1 VAIVAIEGA
10 GAHKVIVLHGWALD
24 SGVWLGARA
33 LSDVTRFTFAFV
45 DFPGY
50 GVDKDS
56 KAADGIDGMAKVALD
71 AADELGWERF
81 SVLGHSMGAATA
93 LRVATLA
100 PDRVLSIA
108 ALTPV
113 SPAGTVLDEQTYAA
127 FVAAWEDPGPAIRG
141 ALAPEITDADLQRL
155 VARNRASMDAE
166 TWEAYLAN
174 WTSPSFLEDVRA
186 LSTPVTLLYG
196 ESDPFVTLGYL
207 GELEASLVDGRT
219 DKIPGAGHYPM
230 IEAPASAVALW
241 EAALARA

>member
-50 GVDKDS
+50 GVDQ
-56 KAADGIDGMAKVALD
+56 AGPVADGIDGMAKVALD
-71 AADELGWERF
+71 AADELGWQRF
-81 SVLGHSMGAATA
+81 SILGHSMGGATA

-100 PDRVLSIA
+100 PQRVLSIA
-108 ALTPV
+108 AVTPV
-113 SPAGTVLDEQTYAA
+113 SPAGTALDEQTYAT
-127 FVAAWEDPGPAIRG
+127 FVAAWSDPGAAIKV
-141 ALAPEITDADLQRL
+141 ALAPEIDDADLGRL
-155 VARNRASMDAE
+155 VARNRASMTDK

-174 WTSPSFLEDVRA
+174 WTGPDFLDAVRA
-186 LSTPVTLLYG
+186 LPTPVTLLYG
-196 ESDPFVTLGYL
+196 ESDPFVTRAYL
-207 GELEASLVDGRT
+207 ADLADALTNGRT
-219 DKIPGAGHYPM
+219 EEIPGAGHYPM
-230 IEAPASAVALW
+230 IEAPAAAVARW